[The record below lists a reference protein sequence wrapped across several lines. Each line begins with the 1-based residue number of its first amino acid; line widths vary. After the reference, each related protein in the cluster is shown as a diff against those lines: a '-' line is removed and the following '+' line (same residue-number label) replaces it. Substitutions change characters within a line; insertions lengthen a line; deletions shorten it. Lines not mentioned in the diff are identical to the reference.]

1 MNRTLHM
8 IFVFGPFLI
17 SEYYSNTGQKDD
29 AGVFLAFAANELNI
43 QAMYA
48 ARNHLQSS
56 QICHDDNIIGGIVH
70 NSFLNTLPPE
80 AQVSSIPRDTGPS
93 VNQPEID

>member
-1 MNRTLHM
+1 MYRVLYVVIL
-8 IFVFGPFLI
+8 IFPQIVSTTSDL
-17 SEYYSNTGQKDD
+17 SGQKDD

>member
-1 MNRTLHM
+1 MH
-8 IFVFGPFLI
+8 FFP
-17 SEYYSNTGQKDD
+17 GQKDD